1 MSNRRLYVVASPAE
15 RRRILK
21 RCDRRWLVLIKDK
34 AAIEYIIRLLR
45 SDDASL
51 TKRAE
56 ETLIELGGRSREE
69 EIERLE
75 TIKQAIKA
83 EQCDLVRQ
91 VYEASPECFQQN
103 PNGTWRLR
111 EGARL

>member
-1 MSNRRLYVVASPAE
+1 MSNQRLYVVALPAE

-21 RCDRRWLVLIKDK
+21 RCDRRWKVLIKDK
-34 AAIEYIIRLLR
+34 AAIEYVIRLLR

-56 ETLIELGGRSREE
+56 EALDMLGGCSREE

-75 TIKQAIKA
+75 AIKKAIKA
-83 EQCDLVRQ
+83 EQIDLVRQ
-91 VYEASPECFQQN
+91 VYEASPEYFQQN

-111 EGARL
+111 EAVLP